1 MVSSC
6 FRAIQS
12 DRNLLCINHD
22 PFDLLADELAVR
34 DVIAGQSFLLIGSP
48 RLPNCLADKG
58 LDIGRRYGLQE
69 GLRHIIPIP
78 NALFVGMA
86 RAHRNAAIVEDQTHE
101 DGGGI
106 ARVTA
111 SQNRRDNA
119 TLAVQR
125 LRPSFHRDAND

>member
-1 MVSSC
+1 MVQFC
-6 FRAIQS
+6 FAAQS
-12 DRNLLCINHD
+12 DHNLICMDHD
-22 PFDLLADELAVR
+22 PFDMLADEFQVP
-34 DVIAGQSFLLIGSP
+34 DVIVGLSSFRIGSQ
-48 RLPNCLADKG
+48 RLLYGLADKS